1 MMRMKITTFKLDE
14 ETLKQMEEYCLVNGI
29 NKSELI
35 RRAIVFYLAKERE
48 KSKSAPRVKIV
59 EVV

>member
-1 MMRMKITTFKLDE
+1 MKTKITTFKLDE
-14 ETLKQMEEYCLVNGI
+14 DTLRQMEEYCLMNGI

-35 RRAIVFYLAKERE
+35 RRAIVFYLGKEKE
-48 KSKSAPRVKIV
+48 KSKPIPRIKIV